1 MSQLACEENEGKIS
15 GALVMSGM
23 IGSPYEKTRFG
34 TPTPLATAEQIGK
47 DFFEFLGVKTLE
59 EARALDAFEIRDKY
73 SDFAKDHPRMYTVID
88 GVFCK
93 EDPYKKM
100 LEGRG
105 LLVPLMAGNT
115 SDEFLNHIEAKDGE
129 QLLKKAEELFKDK
142 ADQFLSFEENKKQ
155 TPEGF
160 SPVSGIEYSVKRAF
174 LSRKATGCNQNS
186 YYYRFDADI
195 PGWDNAG
202 TFHSCDLWFF
212 FETLAKCW
220 RPFDGHHY
228 DLARQISSYF
238 VNFIKTGNPNG
249 NDYNENKLPEWKPYC
264 DADRYEMNFTKDG
277 AAGGST
283 ETERMRFLLDNAE

>member
-1 MSQLACEENEGKIS
+1 
-15 GALVMSGM
+15 
-23 IGSPYEKTRFG
+23 
-34 TPTPLATAEQIGK
+34 
-47 DFFEFLGVKTLE
+47 
-59 EARALDAFEIRDKY
+59 
-73 SDFAKDHPRMYTVID
+73 MYTVID

-100 LEGRG
+100 LEGRS

-228 DLARQISSYF
+228 DLARVRS
-238 VNFIKTGNPNG
+238 
-249 NDYNENKLPEWKPYC
+249 
-264 DADRYEMNFTKDG
+264 
-277 AAGGST
+277 AAILST
-283 ETERMRFLLDNAE
+283 L

>member
-1 MSQLACEENEGKIS
+1 M
-15 GALVMSGM
+15 
-23 IGSPYEKTRFG
+23 
-34 TPTPLATAEQIGK
+34 
-47 DFFEFLGVKTLE
+47 
-59 EARALDAFEIRDKY
+59 
-73 SDFAKDHPRMYTVID
+73 
-88 GVFCK
+88 
-93 EDPYKKM
+93 
-100 LEGRG
+100 
-105 LLVPLMAGNT
+105 PLMAGNT

-220 RPFDGHHY
+220 RPFDGLTMIWRVRSAVILSTLLK
-228 DLARQISSYF
+228 LAIQTEMIIMKISFQS
-238 VNFIKTGNPNG
+238 
-249 NDYNENKLPEWKPYC
+249 
-264 DADRYEMNFTKDG
+264 
-277 AAGGST
+277 GSHT
-283 ETERMRFLLDNAE
+283 AMQTAMK

>member
-1 MSQLACEENEGKIS
+1 MEERKDYYKILGIDKNADENTIKKAYRKLAKKYHPDMN
-15 GALVMSGM
+15 
-23 IGSPYEKTRFG
+23 
-34 TPTPLATAEQIGK
+34 K
-47 DFFEFLGVKTLE
+47 DN
-59 EARALDAFEIRDKY
+59 
-73 SDFAKDHPRMYTVID
+73 P
-88 GVFCK
+88 
-93 EDPYKKM
+93 
-100 LEGRG
+100 
-105 LLVPLMAGNT
+105 
-115 SDEFLNHIEAKDGE
+115 
-129 QLLKKAEELFKDK
+129 QAEELFKDK

>member
-1 MSQLACEENEGKIS
+1 M
-15 GALVMSGM
+15 
-23 IGSPYEKTRFG
+23 
-34 TPTPLATAEQIGK
+34 
-47 DFFEFLGVKTLE
+47 
-59 EARALDAFEIRDKY
+59 
-73 SDFAKDHPRMYTVID
+73 
-88 GVFCK
+88 
-93 EDPYKKM
+93 
-100 LEGRG
+100 
-105 LLVPLMAGNT
+105 PLMAGNT
-115 SDEFLNHIEAKDGE
+115 SDEFLNHIEAKDDE
-129 QLLKKAEELFKDK
+129 QLLKKVEELFKDK

-264 DADRYEMNFTKDG
+264 DSDRYEMNFTKDG

-283 ETERMRFLLDNAE
+283 ETERMRFLLER